1 MKSFQ
6 LTTDNQEA
14 AQPAKRFSAVYVYLR
29 FSSDGQADGFSFERQ
44 RLAAN
49 KSLAAMALPS
59 DIPVHW
65 LEDPGFSAFTG
76 RHARSGELGRFIK
89 SVESGAIK
97 DGLFMCERVSRA
109 SRQGSLKLLSMLNL
123 LLDSGFT
130 IKFLEEASAFDK
142 DNLPDFLG
150 TLMAIHADIA
160 YQESK
165 AKSDFARANWDK
177 RRRLAAESGVPFTSE
192 CPNWLKVENGRYV
205 PIPERVEAIREIYVR
220 ARDGFG
226 ISKLVRFANKNQLPV
241 PGKGATWHTSLVNRV
256 LSNQALIGR
265 FQPRKVV
272 QGKRVPFGKPIENY
286 YPVVLD
292 VDLFMAVQSLR
303 AKAAAFPSRRD
314 DNNYNYLMGIAKCE
328 CGGSWRRM
336 NKNSG
341 VQAGYA
347 LYSCSNRVRGTTN
360 CPNVPARDFDLQ
372 FIAFACDKIPAML
385 MAGEDPTRNRRE
397 AIAEELEAGS
407 KQLASLVAFAS
418 KNPDLADDTA
428 AAMRDIKLRCEDLAE
443 ELRKLDRQQPPPDG
457 FSFDEGIEV
466 FIPAYL
472 DRYPDDSD
480 EANDAFR
487 ARALFASRVR
497 ASVAAVT
504 VDADRMHYTVELKNG
519 ESSVE
524 ELGTEGGFA
533 PAEQCVD
540 EDERDEVLK
549 SLVQVRK
556 RGLAVA
562 RRMSNGSP

>member
-1 MKSFQ
+1 MKTFQ
-6 LTTDNQEA
+6 LATDVQEA

-49 KSLAAMALPS
+49 KSLEAMALPS

-89 SVESGAIK
+89 RVESGDIR

-123 LLDSGFT
+123 LLEGGFT
-130 IKFLEEASAFDK
+130 IRFLEEASSFDK

-150 TLMAIHADIA
+150 TMMAIHADIA
-160 YQESK
+160 HQESK

-192 CPNWLKVENGRYV
+192 CPNWLKVENGKYV
-205 PIPERVEAIREIYVR
+205 PISERVAAIREIYAK

-226 ISKLVRFANKNQLPV
+226 ISKLVRFANEGRLPV
-241 PGKGATWHTSLVNRV
+241 PGKGTTWHTSLVNRV
-256 LSNQALIGR
+256 LSNPALIGR
-265 FQPRKVV
+265 FQPRKTV
-272 QGKRVPFGKPIENY
+272 QGKRVPLGKPIENY
-286 YPVVLD
+286 YPAVLD

-303 AKAAAFPSRRD
+303 AKAAVFPKRRD
-314 DNNYNYLMGIAKCE
+314 DNNYNYLMGIAQCE

-347 LYSCSNRVRGTTN
+347 LYSCSNRVRGATK
-360 CPNVPARDFDLQ
+360 CPNVPARVFDLQ
-372 FIAFACDKIPAML
+372 FIAFACEKIPALL
-385 MAGEDPTRNRRE
+385 MAGEDPTGNRRE
-397 AIAEELEAGS
+397 AISGELDAGS
-407 KQLASLVAFAS
+407 KQLASLVAFVA
-418 KNPDLADDTA
+418 KNPDLAEDTA
-428 AAMRDIKLRCEDLAE
+428 AAMREIKQRCADLAE
-443 ELRKLDRQQPPPDG
+443 ELHQLERQQPPPDG

-466 FIPAYL
+466 LIPAYL
-472 DRYPDDSD
+472 DRYPDGSD
-480 EANDAFR
+480 EASDAFR
-487 ARALFASRVR
+487 ARALFATRVR

-504 VDADRMHYTVELKNG
+504 VAVDRLSYTVRLKTG
-519 ESSVE
+519 QTIVE
-524 ELGTEGGFA
+524 ELEPEGEFG
-533 PAEQCVD
+533 PAEQYLD
-540 EDERDEVLK
+540 DDERDEVLNN
-549 SLVQVRK
+549 LGQVRK
-556 RGLAVA
+556 RGLAIA